1 MSKELENEAMENEE
15 VDEET
20 VESTEMTTWEH
31 VKGIASNVKRG
42 ADKAVAKA
50 KPKAVKAVKTIGKIA
65 LISITAYGVGKATG
79 LIGKAEDEEGCTDD
93 VMTDGIIDGEAVVTE
108 TAESE
113 PAETVTETNVTT
125 E

>member
-1 MSKELENEAMENEE
+1 MSKELENEVMENEE
-15 VDEET
+15 VVTET
-20 VESTEMTTWEH
+20 VESTKMTTWEH

-79 LIGKAEDEEGCTDD
+79 LIGKAEDEESCTDD
-93 VMTDGIIDGEAVVTE
+93 VTDGIIDGEAVVTE